1 MASLAAVRDAI
12 KSTIDAAAI
21 TGLRCYDTAPD
32 APQFPCVVI
41 IPSDATFDQ
50 TFGRGQ
56 DEYTFDLDV
65 MAQGTSERAG
75 QDQLDALISGVSG
88 SSVRAAI
95 WSTPTLGLVST
106 ASRVTGFRD
115 YGVALDAAGARY
127 FRAVLELTVQTKG
140 TA

>member
-1 MASLAAVRDAI
+1 MATLAAVRDAI
-12 KSTIDAAAI
+12 KSTIDTAGIAL
-21 TGLRCYDTAPD
+21 LRVYDTAPD
-32 APQFPCVVI
+32 APQFPCVAI
-41 IPSDATFDQ
+41 IPRDATFDQ

-65 MAQGTSERAG
+65 MTQSTSERAA

-95 WSTPTLGLVST
+95 WLTPTLSLTAT
-106 ASRVTGFRD
+106 ASRITGFRD
-115 YGVALDAAGARY
+115 YGVALDPTGTRY

-140 TA
+140 V